1 MYESPGKKI
10 LLLPSSLQITAVSE
24 VTWARTIQENRS
36 QIPDPLKPWDNPY
49 LLLFQVIGY
58 AAVDNGNTQER
69 SLGRVEMAIR
79 EGFLEEVI
87 NELVLKDE

>member
-1 MYESPGKKI
+1 M
-10 LLLPSSLQITAVSE
+10 
-24 VTWARTIQENRS
+24 
-36 QIPDPLKPWDNPY
+36 
-49 LLLFQVIGY
+49 LFQVIGY
-58 AAVDNGNTQER
+58 AAVDNGNTQEC